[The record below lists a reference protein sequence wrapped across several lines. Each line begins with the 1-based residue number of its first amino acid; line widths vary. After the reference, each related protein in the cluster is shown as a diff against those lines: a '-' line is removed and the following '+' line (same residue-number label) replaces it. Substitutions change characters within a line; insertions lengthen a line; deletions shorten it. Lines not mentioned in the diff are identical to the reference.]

1 MPPMAV
7 PETIAA
13 VATPPG
19 FGGIGVV
26 RISGSLAP
34 GIARELIGHEPQPRL
49 ATLADFRAGDGET
62 IDRGIAL
69 FFPTPASFTG
79 EDVLELQGHGGPVV
93 MDLLLRR
100 TLELGAR
107 PARPG
112 EFSERAFLNGK
123 LDLAQAEATADLIE
137 ATTEVAA
144 RLAGRTL
151 QGEFSRRVTGI
162 REGLIR
168 LRTFLEA
175 AIDFPDEEI
184 DFIADSRLGADL
196 RNLIADTQTLLATAQ
211 QGCLIREGLKIV
223 IAGPPNAGKSSLL
236 NVLSGANVAIV
247 TAIPGTTRDI
257 LRQEIQIDG
266 MPVHIIDT
274 AGLRQARD
282 PIEDEGVRRAR
293 EQIER
298 ADRVLWVFDTQTD
311 PNHTGSDPFNLPEHV
326 PVTFVRNKIDLT
338 GAAAVVT
345 DKPSGPEISV
355 STRTRAGIDLL
366 RCHLKAACGFPGSVD
381 GEFSARRRHLDALE
395 RTLALLQSTFSA
407 LERSAATEL
416 VAEDLRQAQRA
427 LGEITG
433 EFSPEDLLSNIFSSF
448 CIGK

>member
-1 MPPMAV
+1 MAV

-19 FGGIGVV
+19 FGGIGIV
-26 RISGSLAP
+26 RISGPLAP
-34 GIARELIGHEPQPRL
+34 DIAKELTGREPQPRL
-49 ATLADFRAGDGET
+49 ATLADFRAGNGEP

-69 FFPTPASFTG
+69 FFPTPGSFTG

-100 TLELGAR
+100 ALELGAR

-123 LDLAQAEATADLIE
+123 LDLAQAEATADLIQ
-137 ATTEVAA
+137 ATTQVAA

-151 QGEFSRRVTGI
+151 LGEFSRRSTTLL
-162 REGLIR
+162 EGLIR
-168 LRTFLEA
+168 LRTYLEA
-175 AIDFPDEEI
+175 TIDFPDEEI
-184 DFIADSRLGADL
+184 DLIADSRLGADL
-196 RNLIADTQTLLATAQ
+196 RNLISDTQTLLASAQ
-211 QGCLIREGLKIV
+211 QGCRIREGLKIV

-236 NVLSGANVAIV
+236 NVLAGANVAIV
-247 TAIPGTTRDI
+247 TAIPGTTRD
-257 LRQEIQIDG
+257 LVRQEIQIDG
-266 MPVHIIDT
+266 MPLHIIDT

-293 EQIER
+293 EQIQR
-298 ADRVLWVFDTQTD
+298 ADRVLWVFDTQAD
-311 PNHTGSDPFNLPEHV
+311 PNHTGLDAFAIPKHV

-338 GAAAVVT
+338 GTPATVT
-345 DKPSGPEISV
+345 ATPSGPEIAISA
-355 STRTRAGIDLL
+355 RTCAGMDLL
-366 RCHLKAACGFPGSVD
+366 RDHLKAACGFQGSVE

-395 RTLALLQSTFSA
+395 RTLALLESAFSA

-433 EFSPEDLLSNIFSSF
+433 EFSPEDLLGNIFSSF